1 MIHNHL
7 FFFLQT
13 FSFVQCYDS
22 LSFYPVKGKTI
33 LHLSTNGKA
42 WLLNTVLF
50 LFFTKCYK
58 HEARWNFCMDF
69 SFWYFCIFLMIF
81 QSTFLFSHWDCSR
94 PCQTLS
100 RQSVFQSLMSHFFTS
115 FWEMWSL
122 YIYGKKAFT
131 HAKFIHLFILFYTA

>member
-7 FFFLQT
+7 FFFTNIFICTMLWFLELLPSKGKDHSALEYQWKSMTTEHCLIFVFYKMLQT
-13 FSFVQCYDS
+13 WGQVE
-22 LSFYPVKGKTI
+22 
-33 LHLSTNGKA
+33 
-42 WLLNTVLF
+42 LLYG
-50 LFFTKCYK
+50 FF
-58 HEARWNFCMDF
+58 
-69 SFWYFCIFLMIF
+69 FWYFCIFLMIF

-100 RQSVFQSLMSHFFTS
+100 RQSVFQNLMSHFFTS